1 MQEMLETQLRSL
13 GQEEPLEK
21 ESATHSSILAWKIPW
36 TEEPSGLQS
45 EGSQRVR
52 HDWTTEHVHVR
63 EALHRV
69 HVNDSGC
76 GPPTFSSPC
85 FFVPGRQAQPLI
97 HQIPPVHSE
106 LFPPQGNHRVRLIML
121 ISLCRQIQLPSACG
135 SFRNLYRS
143 CYLLGLTSPSRTVI
157 KRWGERKRGL
167 IWR

>member
-1 MQEMLETQLRSL
+1 MQEMLETQFRSL

-36 TEEPSGLQS
+36 TEAPSGLQS

-52 HDWTTEHVHVR
+52 HDWAKEHVHVC
-63 EALHRV
+63 EALHLV

-76 GPPTFSSPC
+76 GPPTFPSPC
-85 FFVPGRQAQPLI
+85 FFVPGRQAEPLI

-106 LFPPQGNHRVRLIML
+106 LLPPQGNHRVRLIML
-121 ISLCRQIQLPSACG
+121 ISLCRQIQLTSACG

-143 CYLLGLTSPSRTVI
+143 CYLLGLTSPSHTVI
-157 KRWGERKRGL
+157 KR
-167 IWR
+167 